1 MPPTTSKD
9 LTPILVLLFFSSL
22 LLLLDLTGALY
33 WFKQIRSYIAYPLTT
48 VSFTIKSGTL
58 HSFQN
63 IFDGS
68 TLSEENITLKQ
79 RILELETANTSYA
92 QDIESFKSLG
102 KELDTL
108 KKDKEYKR
116 SERARVL
123 DIHTENIRGKIK
135 LNRGSR
141 VGIRTGMPVVIG
153 NSYVGYISE
162 VTPYES
168 ICITY
173 LIPGQEFVGYILKSK
188 ISGIL
193 KTEISTIEMTDLL
206 ATEQVKLHDVV
217 SVRRE
222 DYPYYFSFGTIAKV
236 PANDGSAER
245 KATVN
250 GLLPLDFINYVTVVL
265 E

>member
-63 IFDGS
+63 IFEGS
-68 TLSEENITLKQ
+68 TLSEENIALKQ

-92 QDIESFKSLG
+92 EEIESFKSLS

-135 LNRGSR
+135 LNRGDRKS
-141 VGIRTGMPVVIG
+141 VV
-153 NSYVGYISE
+153 
-162 VTPYES
+162 
-168 ICITY
+168 
-173 LIPGQEFVGYILKSK
+173 
-188 ISGIL
+188 
-193 KTEISTIEMTDLL
+193 
-206 ATEQVKLHDVV
+206 
-217 SVRRE
+217 
-222 DYPYYFSFGTIAKV
+222 
-236 PANDGSAER
+236 
-245 KATVN
+245 
-250 GLLPLDFINYVTVVL
+250 
-265 E
+265 